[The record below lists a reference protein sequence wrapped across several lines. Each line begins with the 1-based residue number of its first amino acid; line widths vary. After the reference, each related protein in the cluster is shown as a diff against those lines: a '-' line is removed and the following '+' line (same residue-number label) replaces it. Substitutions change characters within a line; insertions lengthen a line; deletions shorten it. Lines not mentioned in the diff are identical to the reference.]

1 MEDRKMTEKE
11 SLELISQMIRETREN
26 IEKHVAYPLLI
37 WGYLTVAVSLAVW
50 YILSKT
56 GNYQWHLLWWVLP
69 VIGWPLNK
77 WLGGNAQKGA
87 TTYMDRV
94 VGMIWA
100 VIGVA
105 VVLVGIASFRIGN
118 VLFFIALLLSIG
130 TALTGLVIKFKSIIW
145 AGIASVLLSFV
156 LLFVPGINQI
166 LVFAALFVVMMIM
179 PGHIFYNHVARCS
192 KI

>member
-56 GNYQWHLLWWVLP
+56 GNYHWHLLWFVLP

-77 WLGGNAQKGA
+77 WLGRNAQKGV
-87 TTYMDRV
+87 TTYMDRI

-100 VIGVA
+100 VVGVA
-105 VVLVGIASFRIGN
+105 VLLVGIASFRIGN
-118 VLFFIALLLSIG
+118 VLFIIALLLSIG
-130 TALTGLVIKFKSIIW
+130 TALTGLVIKFKSITW

-156 LLFVPGINQI
+156 LLFVPDINQI
-166 LVFAALFVVMMIM
+166 LVFAALFVVMMIV
-179 PGHIFYNHVARCS
+179 PGHIFYNHVARCL
-192 KI
+192 KN